1 MKILLHC
8 LREGLAG
15 RGHRSTE
22 GRAGDRCA
30 GGALRGAL
38 ALVTAGLL
46 ALAGHAAGAA
56 HARVDRSYAAANDVT
71 WQELGR
77 DENDSMPIG
86 NGDLA
91 ANVWTEQNGDL
102 VLLVAKA
109 DAWSEIGQLVKLG
122 RVRIRLSP
130 NPFSGGAEFRQTL
143 HLADGSV
150 ELASG
155 ANHLRVWVD
164 ANHPVL
170 HVEAKLAR
178 AAVLRATLEL
188 WRRSQPYADASASKG
203 GLFEFGNHNIPVD
216 FEADTVLPASAARV
230 EWYHYNKQSI
240 YPFILAHE
248 HLGELLAKYPDPL
261 LHRCFGARLYGPGL
275 KGAGER
281 SLESS
286 TASRTPRLD
295 LAALTTAQAASAE
308 AWQAGMET
316 LARRVNAIPIEAAW
330 TAHREW
336 WRAFWNRSWVHVTGT
351 PDAEKVSQG
360 YILQR
365 YMLAASSR
373 GAYPAKYNGSLF
385 TVGRDLPEGVVSTNK
400 LHGPDYRAWGNSY
413 WNQNN
418 RLLYWPL
425 IAAGDF
431 DLLRPWFAMYSN
443 ALPLAEDRTRIYFH
457 HAGAEFIE
465 TMNFWGLP
473 NLSDFGWD
481 NDGNEVQ
488 SRYMRYHIQ
497 GALEVVAQMLD
508 EYEITRDS
516 RFARRQIVPLAD
528 AVIGFYANHWPRGA
542 DGKLRFSPA
551 QSVETYQLDAVNPT
565 PDIAALRNV
574 LPRLMD
580 LPVEAATPAQRAA
593 WRQTLSEIPP
603 IPTGRTASGKTPRL
617 GVGDADGMPVLL
629 PAEQYGPTKNVE
641 NPELYPV
648 FPYRL
653 YGVGK
658 PDLTLARNT
667 FAARLFPQD
676 TCWGQDGPEA
686 ALLGLTATAQKAA
699 VDAFTAYGN
708 QRFGWFW
715 RPGHDWIPD
724 LDDGGGAMST
734 LQLMLL
740 QTDGRRIRLLPAWP
754 PEWTAD
760 FKLHAP
766 YQTTVEGHVENGKLT
781 RLVVTPASRAKDVAV
796 GTAP

>member
-1 MKILLHC
+1 MKVLLYR
-8 LREGLAG
+8 LMESLVATL
-15 RGHRSTE
+15 HRATV
-22 GRAGDRCA
+22 GCGARASRI
-30 GGALRGAL
+30 AL
-38 ALVTAGLL
+38 ALVL
-46 ALAGHAAGAA
+46 ACVLSLAAPVAFAAGPTPAA
-56 HARVDRSYAAANDVT
+56 VDRTYAAANDVT

-86 NGDLA
+86 NGDVG

-102 VLLVAKA
+102 VLLVAKS
-109 DAWSEIGQLVKLG
+109 DAWTEIGQLVKLG
-122 RVRIRLSP
+122 RVRIQLSP
-130 NPFSGGAEFRQTL
+130 NPFAGASEFRQTL
-143 HLADGSV
+143 HLANGSV

-155 ANHLRVWVD
+155 ANHLRIWVD

-170 HVEAKLAR
+170 HVEANLAHP
-178 AAVLRATLEL
+178 AVLRASLEL
-188 WRRSQPYADASASKG
+188 WRTSHPYADPSPSKG
-203 GLFEFGNHNIPVD
+203 GFFEFGSHNIPVD
-216 FEADTVLPASAARV
+216 FEADTVLPATANRV
-230 EWYHYNKQSI
+230 EWFHLNQQSI
-240 YPFILAHE
+240 YPFILTHE
-248 HLGELLAKYPDPL
+248 RLEVLLAKYPDPL
-261 LHRCFGARLYGPGL
+261 LHRCFGAMLSGSGL
-275 KGAGER
+275 KSAGDR
-281 SLESS
+281 SLQSS
-286 TASRTPRLD
+286 VPSRTPRLD
-295 LAALTTAQAASAE
+295 LVALTTPQAASPQ
-308 AWQAGMET
+308 AWQAGLDA
-316 LARRVNAIPIEAAW
+316 LARQVNNLPIEVARA
-330 TAHREW
+330 AHRAW
-336 WRAFWNRSWVHVTGT
+336 WRAFWNRSWIHVTGT

-385 TVGRDLPEGVVSTNK
+385 TVGRDLPAGAVSTNA

-425 IAAGDF
+425 IATGDF

-443 ALPLAEDRTRIYFH
+443 ALSLAQDRTRLYFH
-457 HAGAEFIE
+457 HPGAEFIE

-481 NDGNEVQ
+481 NPGNEVQ

-516 RFARRQIVPLAD
+516 AFAHTQLVPLAD
-528 AVIGFYANHWPRGA
+528 SVAAFYANHWPRGA

-551 QSVETYQLDAVNPT
+551 QAIETYQLDAVNPT

-574 LPRLMD
+574 LPRLID
-580 LPVEAATPAQRAA
+580 LPVAAATPAQRAA
-593 WRQTLSEIPP
+593 WKQTLSDLPP
-603 IPTGRTASGKTPRL
+603 IPTGRTAAGKLPPL
-617 GVGDADGMPVLL
+617 GKGDPDGMPVIL
-629 PAEQYGPTKNVE
+629 PAEHYGPTKNME

-653 YGVGK
+653 YAVDK

-699 VDAFTAYGN
+699 IDAFTAYGN
-708 QRFGWFW
+708 QRFRWFW
-715 RPGHDWIPD
+715 RSGHDWIPD
-724 LDDGGGAMST
+724 LDNGGGAMST

-781 RLVVTPASRAKDVAV
+781 RMVVTPASRAKDVAV
-796 GTAP
+796 GSTP